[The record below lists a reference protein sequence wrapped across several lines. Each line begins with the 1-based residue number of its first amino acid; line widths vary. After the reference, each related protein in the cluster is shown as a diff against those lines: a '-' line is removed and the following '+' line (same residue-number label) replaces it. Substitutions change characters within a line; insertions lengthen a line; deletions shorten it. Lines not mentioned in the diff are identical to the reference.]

1 MRKFGVHKNTV
12 PFSAQ
17 RAHCLQILTRYL
29 AKEIVITSLVI
40 SIVLLLIVGSSRFA
54 YFLSLAVAGELNA
67 QAVLVVIVNLLP
79 AYLSNLL
86 PMGTFIGVLVALGRL
101 GADNE
106 LVVLSANGV
115 SPAQL
120 VRMVAVPVSVLVLMV
135 LMLSTVIAP
144 NTSRVVEEVLYIQ
157 SHTSEFES
165 IVPGKF
171 QGNGNRQAIYAES
184 LNEDKSKLHNV
195 FLYTN
200 KGNAAPVIIKAET
213 ATQYFDEDYQAKY
226 LLLQNGSRMQVA
238 DAEQDVSLTEFQSM
252 AVQLLDS
259 KVEVEVTHSFT
270 IPTLDLLDSPKAT
283 YRAQLYWRFSLPAM
297 TLIICLTAIALSK
310 VNPRQGRFA
319 RLLPALVLFLA
330 YLSLLMRFR
339 DQIEMGVSGAELN
352 IVLLHSAYLLLGM
365 WLLFG
370 PKLPEIS
377 LPTWRKTT

>member
-1 MRKFGVHKNTV
+1 M
-12 PFSAQ
+12 
-17 RAHCLQILTRYL
+17 QILTRYL

-40 SIVLLLIVGSSRFA
+40 SMVLLLVVGSGRFA
-54 YFLSLAVAGELNA
+54 YFLRMAVAGELNA
-67 QAVLVVIVNLLP
+67 QAVLVVVTNLMP

-86 PMGTFIGVLVALGRL
+86 PMSAFIGVLVALGRL
-101 GADNE
+101 STDNE

-115 SPAQL
+115 SQVRL
-120 VRMVAVPVSVLVLMV
+120 VGMVAVPVFTLAFLV

-144 NTSRVVEEVLYIQ
+144 HTSRVVEEVLYVQ

-171 QGNGNRQAIYAES
+171 QGNGNRQTIYAES

-200 KGNAAPVIIKAET
+200 DGSSAPVIIKAET
-213 ATQYFDEDYQAKY
+213 ATQYFDEGYQAKY

-259 KVEVEVTHSFT
+259 NVAVEITHSFT
-270 IPTLDLLDSPKAT
+270 IPTLDLLGSPKAT
-283 YRAQLYWRFSLPAM
+283 YRAQLYWRFSLPLM
-297 TLIICLTAIALSK
+297 TLIICLTAIALSRM
-310 VNPRQGRFA
+310 NPRQGRFA

-339 DQIEMGVSGAELN
+339 DQIEMGVKGAELN
-352 IVLLHSAYLLLGM
+352 ILLLHSAYLLLGL

-370 PKLPEIS
+370 PKLPDIS
-377 LPTWRKTT
+377 LRMRRAST

>member
-1 MRKFGVHKNTV
+1 M
-12 PFSAQ
+12 
-17 RAHCLQILTRYL
+17 QILTRYI

-40 SIVLLLIVGSSRFA
+40 SMVLLLVVGSSRFA

-67 QAVLVVIVNLLP
+67 QAVLVVIANLLP

-101 GADNE
+101 SVDNE

-115 SPAQL
+115 SQADL
-120 VRMVAVPVSVLVLMV
+120 VRMVAVPVSVLAFMV
-135 LMLSTVIAP
+135 LMLSAAIAP
-144 NTSRVVEEVLYIQ
+144 HTSRIVEEVLYVQ

-165 IVPGKF
+165 IIPGKF

-200 KGNAAPVIIKAET
+200 DGVKPPVIIKAES
-213 ATQYFDEDYQAKY
+213 ATQYYDEDYQAKY

-238 DAEQDVSLTEFQSM
+238 DQQKNVSLTVFQSM

-259 KVEVEVTHSFT
+259 DVAVDITHSFT

-283 YRAQLYWRFSLPAM
+283 YRAQLYWRFSLPLM
-297 TLIICLTAIALSK
+297 TLIISLTAIALSQ

-319 RLLPALVLFLA
+319 RLLPALVLFLG

-339 DQIEMGVSGAELN
+339 DQIELGVGGAELN
-352 IVLLHSAYLLLGM
+352 IVLLHGAFLALGL

-370 PKLPEIS
+370 RQLRSRS
-377 LPTWRKTT
+377 LRLRRVKT

>member
-1 MRKFGVHKNTV
+1 MR
-12 PFSAQ
+12 
-17 RAHCLQILTRYL
+17 ILTSYI
-29 AKEIVITSLVI
+29 AKEIIITSLVI
-40 SIVLLLIVGSSRFA
+40 AIVLLLVVGSSRFA

-67 QAVLVVIVNLLP
+67 QAVLVVIANLLP

-101 GADNE
+101 SVDNE

-115 SPAQL
+115 SQWRL
-120 VRMVAVPVSVLVLMV
+120 VGIIAIPVGALAMVVLL
-135 LMLSTVIAP
+135 LSTAIAP
-144 NTSRVVEEVLYIQ
+144 HTSRVVEEVLYVQ

-184 LNEDKSKLHNV
+184 LNADKSKLHNV

-200 KGNAAPVIIKAET
+200 DGSSAPVIIKAET

-238 DAEQDVSLTEFQSM
+238 DAERDVSLTQFQSM
-252 AVQLLDS
+252 AVQLLDTN
-259 KVEVEVTHSFT
+259 VAVDITHSFT

-283 YRAQLYWRFSLPAM
+283 YRAQLYWRFSLPLM
-297 TLIICLTAIALSK
+297 TLIICLTAIALSR
-310 VNPRQGRFA
+310 VNPRQGRFS

-339 DQIEMGVSGAELN
+339 DQIEMGVKGAELSV
-352 IVLLHSAYLLLGM
+352 VLLHSGYLLLGL

-370 PKLPEIS
+370 PKFPNIALRMQRADS
-377 LPTWRKTT
+377 